1 MCDVLGEVI
10 GKKAADV
17 RNHMLDEVATLRR
30 ELVEATT
37 KLNERLARLPLVK
50 TWTPDAVHYT
60 GDVVVCDGSVYQA
73 RRDTGTAPAADHPH
87 WICIARAGH
96 DGCDGLS
103 PNVCGAFDPGKK
115 YFRLDIV
122 EFHGASYI
130 ARCDDPGACPGDDDT
145 GWQLLSRAGPRGDTG
160 PVGPRGRKGETGAR
174 GEDGPT
180 IINWTLDRKRYCA
193 VPTLSNGTQGAVL
206 ELRGLFEQFLL
217 ETQGME

>member
-73 RRDTGTAPAADHPH
+73 RRDTGTAPAANHPH
-87 WICIARAGH
+87 WICIARAGKDGH
-96 DGCDGLS
+96 DGASLN
-103 PNVCGAFDPGKK
+103 PRGALNAHKTYARFDLVECNGNSYVAIRDNPG
-115 YFRLDIV
+115 IP
-122 EFHGASYI
+122 EI
-130 ARCDDPGACPGDDDT
+130 DD
-145 GWQLLSRAGPRGDTG
+145 GWQLLAKSSRGPSGDAGPRGQRG
-160 PVGPRGRKGETGAR
+160 ARGPRG
-174 GEDGPT
+174 EDAPT
-180 IINWTLDRKRYCA
+180 IISWVLDHKNYTA
-193 VPTLSNGTQGAVL
+193 IPTMSDGRAGAPL
-206 ELRGLFEQFLL
+206 ELRGLFELFFMQ
-217 ETQGME
+217 TQGWTNIS